1 MKGYKSYL
9 KAELH
14 RLMELYD
21 YINSFRFNGYDG
33 RLVNYTQKLILD
45 RTVIIWDEIF
55 KYNLD
60 RDWGEL

>member
-1 MKGYKSYL
+1 MKGYKNYL

-21 YINSFRFNGYDG
+21 YINNFRFNGYDG
-33 RLVNYTQKLILD
+33 RLVNYIQKLILD